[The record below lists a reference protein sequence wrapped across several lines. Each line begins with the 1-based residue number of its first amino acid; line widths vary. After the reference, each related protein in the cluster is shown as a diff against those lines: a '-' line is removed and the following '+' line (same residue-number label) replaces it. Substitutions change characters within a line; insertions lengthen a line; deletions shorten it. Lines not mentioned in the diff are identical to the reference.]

1 MTLTIFIQHST
12 VSPSHSNQ
20 TRKRN
25 KEIQIGSLQTTW
37 CYKENPKHTT
47 KKLLELIKEFGKFVG
62 YNINIQK
69 SIALLYISNELS
81 EKGIKNIPF
90 TIASK
95 RIKYPGIIKEVK
107 DLYMENKLHL
117 WKNWR

>member
-1 MTLTIFIQHST
+1 M
-12 VSPSHSNQ
+12 
-20 TRKRN
+20 
-25 KEIQIGSLQTTW
+25 TW
-37 CYKENPKHTT
+37 CYKENTKHTT
-47 KKLLELIKEFGKFVG
+47 KKLLELIKEFGKSVG

-81 EKGIKNIPF
+81 EKAIKKIPF
-90 TIASK
+90 IIASK

-107 DLYMENKLHL
+107 DLCMKNKLHL

>member
-1 MTLTIFIQHST
+1 MTLTIFIQQST

-25 KEIQIGSLQTTW
+25 KEIQIGSLQMTW
-37 CYKENPKHTT
+37 CYKENPKHST
-47 KKLLELIKEFGKFVG
+47 KKLLELIKEFGKFVQ
-62 YNINIQK
+62 YNINTQK

-81 EKGIKNIPF
+81 EKAIKNIPF

-95 RIKYPGIIKEVK
+95 RIKYPRIIKEVK
-107 DLYMENKLHL
+107 DFYMENKLYL
-117 WKNWR
+117 WKNRR

>member
-1 MTLTIFIQHST
+1 M
-12 VSPSHSNQ
+12 
-20 TRKRN
+20 
-25 KEIQIGSLQTTW
+25 TW
-37 CYKENPKHTT
+37 CYKENTKHTT
-47 KKLLELIKEFGKFVG
+47 KKLLELIKEFGKSVG

-81 EKGIKNIPF
+81 EKAIKKIPF

-107 DLYMENKLHL
+107 DLYMKNKLHL

>member
-1 MTLTIFIQHST
+1 M
-12 VSPSHSNQ
+12 
-20 TRKRN
+20 
-25 KEIQIGSLQTTW
+25 TW

-47 KKLLELIKEFGKFVG
+47 KKLLELIKEFGKSVG

-81 EKGIKNIPF
+81 EKAIKKIPF

-107 DLYMENKLHL
+107 DLYMKNKLHL

>member
-1 MTLTIFIQHST
+1 M
-12 VSPSHSNQ
+12 
-20 TRKRN
+20 
-25 KEIQIGSLQTTW
+25 TW
-37 CYKENPKHTT
+37 CYKENTKHTT
-47 KKLLELIKEFGKFVG
+47 KKLLELIKEFGKSVG

-81 EKGIKNIPF
+81 EKAIKKIPF
-90 TIASK
+90 IIASK

-107 DLYMENKLHL
+107 DLYMKNKLHL